1 MKIYTKR
8 GDKGETSLLSGQSVS
23 KNYARIDAY
32 GTVDELNTFI
42 GVLGAHELP
51 EKILPVLIQIQTTL
65 FNVGATLATEGKVKF
80 KLPEVSE
87 SAVELLET
95 EIDRMESELPPLKNF
110 LLPGGHPQTAQAH
123 VCRTVCRR
131 AERQAV
137 ALENTPKMIIQ
148 FLNRL
153 SDYFFVLARY
163 ISLKTNTE
171 ELTWKAD

>member
-1 MKIYTKR
+1 
-8 GDKGETSLLSGQSVS
+8 
-23 KNYARIDAY
+23 
-32 GTVDELNTFI
+32 
-42 GVLGAHELP
+42 
-51 EKILPVLIQIQTTL
+51 
-65 FNVGATLATEGKVKF
+65 
-80 KLPEVSE
+80 
-87 SAVELLET
+87 
-95 EIDRMESELPPLKNF
+95 MESELPPLKNF